1 MPYDIN
7 SGLGLLGQFGNQWGT
22 APLPPP
28 GTVMPNSGNGVTAT
42 VPSIASQNL
51 PQQGGF
57 NPFSFLSGL
66 GGFPFMGGLGR
77 MFQSPMAQQF
87 LQNNPQLQQ
96 KLQGVQGMFG
106 GQMPT
111 PGQMPPTGAPSGVMP
126 MNNQQNPFQNFM
138 PTNFANRF
146 GNWGQ

>member
-7 SGLGLLGQFGNQWGT
+7 AGLGLLGQFGNQWGT
-22 APLPPP
+22 APQLPPP
-28 GTVMPNSGNGVTAT
+28 GTVMPNSGNGVTVT

-51 PQQGGF
+51 PQQGGGF

-66 GGFPFMGGLGR
+66 GGFPFMGGFGR
-77 MFQSPMAQQF
+77 MLQNPMAQQF

-96 KLQGVQGMFG
+96 KLQGIQGMFG
-106 GQMPT
+106 GQMPSGQT
-111 PGQMPPTGAPSGVMP
+111 PPVGAPTP
-126 MNNQQNPFQNFM
+126 QNPFQNFM